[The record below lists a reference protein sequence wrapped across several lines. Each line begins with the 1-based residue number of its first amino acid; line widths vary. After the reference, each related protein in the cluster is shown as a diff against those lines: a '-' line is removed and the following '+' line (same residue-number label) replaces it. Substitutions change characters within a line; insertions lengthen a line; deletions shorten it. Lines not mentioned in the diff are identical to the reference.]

1 MRIVFIGTGEIG
13 VPTLSALLKSEH
25 EVVGVVTQP
34 DKPAGRDQHIEA
46 PSIKKALAG
55 TKMPPNPPQAGS
67 SFNPNSVLTG
77 SKPQEGAGRP
87 SRLQQLAGL
96 QALRGSISQPARIKD
111 RESIEQI
118 RAFTPDVI
126 VVMAYGQILPRNV
139 LEIPTTACL
148 NLHASLLPRHRG
160 AAPIQASIAAGDQ
173 ETGITVMYMNEGLD
187 TGDILLQ
194 RKIDILPND
203 TGGSLH
209 DRLAQIAPEA
219 LLESL
224 RMLASGS
231 TPRIPQE
238 NALATYAPKLN
249 REAGRID
256 WSEPAETI
264 ERKIRAF
271 NPWPGAFMR
280 ITTKSNELRLL
291 KIFSAA
297 IADLSGA
304 PGEILGGENELIIAA
319 GTGALFLG
327 EVQLEGKR
335 RMSAEEL
342 LRGLKVDR
350 SLRGRC

>member
-1 MRIVFIGTGEIG
+1 MRILFIGTGGIG
-13 VPTLSALLKSEH
+13 LPALSALLESEH
-25 EVVGVVTQP
+25 EVVGIVTQP
-34 DKPAGRDQHIEA
+34 DKPAGRDQRVEA
-46 PSIKKALAG
+46 PPIKKALAG
-55 TKMPPNPPQAGS
+55 TKMS
-67 SFNPNSVLTG
+67 I
-77 SKPQEGAGRP
+77 
-87 SRLQQLAGL
+87 L
-96 QALRGSISQPARIKD
+96 QAARIKD

-118 RAFTPDVI
+118 RALTPDVV

-139 LEIPTTACL
+139 LEIPATACL

-160 AAPIQASIAAGDQ
+160 AAPIQAAIAAGDQ
-173 ETGITVMYMNEGLD
+173 ESGITVMYMDEGLD

-231 TPRIPQE
+231 APRSPQD
-238 NALATYAPKLN
+238 NALATHAPKLS

-256 WSEPAETI
+256 WSEPAGTI

-280 ITTKSNELRLL
+280 ITTKANELRTL

-304 PGEILGGENELIIAA
+304 PGEILGSEKELIIAA
-319 GTGALFLG
+319 GTGALSLD

-350 SLRGRC
+350 SLRGQC